1 MSFNH
6 LNQMTREEYNALPK
20 MGEST
25 EIPSRHPADATQ
37 ADEIGF
43 IVTDKDEI
51 SRDEIAFTVKK
62 VRFVD

>member
-1 MSFNH
+1 MSFIY

-25 EIPSRHPADATQ
+25 EIPRRYPADATP
-37 ADEIGF
+37 ADE
-43 IVTDKDEI
+43 DEI

>member
-1 MSFNH
+1 MSFIY

-25 EIPSRHPADATQ
+25 EIPRRHPADATP
-37 ADEIGF
+37 ADKIGF